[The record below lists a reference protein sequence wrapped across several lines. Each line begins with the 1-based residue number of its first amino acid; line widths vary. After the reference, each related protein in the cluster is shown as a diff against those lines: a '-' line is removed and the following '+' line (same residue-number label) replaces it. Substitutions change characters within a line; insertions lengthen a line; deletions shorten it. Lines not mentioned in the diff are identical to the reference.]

1 MHLKIP
7 DEPPLF
13 NTAVESTAAS
23 EEPPSVTAEV
33 APPATPPSPSP
44 AAAEETPSATAEAAP
59 PAVEP
64 VTIAAALSPTPAVA
78 EPTALPVIAGTTPP
92 PAATRPTPPP
102 AATRPNS
109 PPAETEPAPPPSTS
123 GLAEKNRPVTIAH
136 SSTTKQL
143 SWFLDMLNFFHRNLP
158 PSTELQEPLTAV
170 LSGPMSKGNSVITGA
185 DGMSLAFE
193 AAKKSITDAA
203 LFMYT
208 NPNASLPLVVDVS
221 QLVTGM
227 VLQQQCGDV

>member
-1 MHLKIP
+1 MEIIKRLQHLPTSSAGVPVSSPQKVSPGMTNAESDTVTENAAEVPKAAI
-7 DEPPLF
+7 L
-13 NTAVESTAAS
+13 TAVELTAAS

-33 APPATPPSPSP
+33 APLATTPSPSLP

-64 VTIAAALSPTPAVA
+64 VTIAAAPSPTPAVA
-78 EPTALPVIAGTTPP
+78 EPTALP
-92 PAATRPTPPP
+92 
-102 AATRPNS
+102 
-109 PPAETEPAPPPSTS
+109 
-123 GLAEKNRPVTIAH
+123 IAH

-143 SWFLDMLNFFHRNLP
+143 PWFLDMLNFFHRNLP
-158 PSTELQEPLTAV
+158 PSTEQQEPLTAV
-170 LSGPMSKGNSVITGA
+170 LFGPMSKGNSVITGA

-193 AAKKSITDAA
+193 AAKKSITNTA

-208 NPNASLPLVVDVS
+208 NPNASLPRVVDAS